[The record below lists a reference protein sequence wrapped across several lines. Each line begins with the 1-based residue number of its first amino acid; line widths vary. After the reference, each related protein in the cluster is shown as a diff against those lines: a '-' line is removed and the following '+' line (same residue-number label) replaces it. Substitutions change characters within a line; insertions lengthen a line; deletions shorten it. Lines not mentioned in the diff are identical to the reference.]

1 MRYRRQFVVR
11 VQNRSGPRPTLKGL
25 LLTCRLRRSP
35 VSNTTDQVS
44 NPCGCV
50 NVYQRPMKPS
60 NQSLLPFVT
69 RAKLST
75 NLSQGLSSVGTCPC
89 EKHTLDARRHWASLF
104 PLVTKKAARRV
115 RCLPKTI
122 RFLQHSLRARQS
134 ARTGWRSQSRSLSSE
149 LARGRTKTLTHCLL
163 SINANAMESSAGSG
177 TTRPGESTETY
188 GGPREVIDSPA

>member
-11 VQNRSGPRPTLKGL
+11 VQNRWGPRPTFDGL

-50 NVYQRPMKPS
+50 NVYQRPMKSS

-75 NLSQGLSSVGTCPC
+75 NLSQGLSSVGTCAC
-89 EKHTLDARRHWASLF
+89 EKHTLDARRHWASSLT
-104 PLVTKKAARRV
+104 LVTKIAALGV

-122 RFLQHSLRARQS
+122 CFLHHPPSAEQS
-134 ARTGWRSQSRSLSSE
+134 ARTGWRSQSRSLSSTM
-149 LARGRTKTLTHCLL
+149 AGDPTKPLTYCF
-163 SINANAMESSAGSG
+163 I
-177 TTRPGESTETY
+177 
-188 GGPREVIDSPA
+188 

>member
-11 VQNRSGPRPTLKGL
+11 VQNQWGPRPTFDGL
-25 LLTCRLRRSP
+25 PLTCRLRRSP

-75 NLSQGLSSVGTCPC
+75 NLTQGLSSAGTCAC
-89 EKHTLDARRHWASLF
+89 EKHTLDARRHWASSF
-104 PLVTKKAARRV
+104 QLVTKIAV
-115 RCLPKTI
+115 FPVQCLPKTI
-122 RFLQHSLRARQS
+122 GFLHHLASVEQS
-134 ARTGWRSQSRSLSSE
+134 ARTGWRSQSRSLSSATAGE
-149 LARGRTKTLTHCLL
+149 LQSL
-163 SINANAMESSAGSG
+163 
-177 TTRPGESTETY
+177 
-188 GGPREVIDSPA
+188 